1 MRDQPKSDR
10 PMRAS
15 RYFIEGEDIGL
26 EGGSLSDC
34 RYIKGSIAFSEWMAG
49 FEEAV
54 TKDQLLIED
63 IKSGYEWKRFLIPS
77 IFVHGIK
84 RQ

>member
-1 MRDQPKSDR
+1 MRDQPKSDH

-49 FEEAV
+49 FE
-54 TKDQLLIED
+54 D
-63 IKSGYEWKRFLIPS
+63 IKSRYEWKQFLIPS